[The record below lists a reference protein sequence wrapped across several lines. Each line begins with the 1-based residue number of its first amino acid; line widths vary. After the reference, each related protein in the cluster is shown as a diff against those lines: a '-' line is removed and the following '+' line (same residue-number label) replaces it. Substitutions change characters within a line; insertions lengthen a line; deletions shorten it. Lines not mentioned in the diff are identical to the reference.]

1 MDTVVVRE
9 SELRAVREF
18 IERPHSGA
26 AALVLVG
33 EAGIGKTV
41 IWETGV
47 RQAAA
52 RGMRV
57 LVSQPVAAERQLA
70 HVGIADLFEGVLDDL
85 LPALAEPRRHA
96 LEVALLL
103 AEAGSRPPDQRAV
116 AAAVLSALRLLAE
129 RGPVLVAVD
138 DAHWLDQSSDR
149 ALRFALRRAADLPVL
164 LLLTR
169 RTGLSGSAP
178 EEALAP
184 EYVEK
189 VTVGPLSLRA
199 THRLL
204 QAHLE
209 STFRRP
215 TLVRLHEASGGNPF
229 FALELARSLARNG
242 AQLAAG
248 EPFPVPES
256 LELLVRDRLAALP
269 KSSRSLLLVVAAS
282 AEPSC
287 SLLNQGWPGASA
299 ALERARRAGVIVIDG
314 DRVSFSH
321 PLLSS
326 VMYEQAARAD
336 LARRT
341 AAWQC

>member
-9 SELRAVREF
+9 SELAVREF

-47 RQAAA
+47 QLAAA

-129 RGPVLVAVD
+129 RGRLLVAVD
-138 DAHWLDQSSDR
+138 DAHWLDQSVDR

-169 RTGLSGSAP
+169 RTGLSGSSP

-189 VTVGPLSLRA
+189 VTVGPLGLRA

-209 STFRRP
+209 RGD
-215 TLVRLHEASGGNPF
+215 SGGTNVG
-229 FALELARSLARNG
+229 S
-242 AQLAAG
+242 
-248 EPFPVPES
+248 
-256 LELLVRDRLAALP
+256 
-269 KSSRSLLLVVAAS
+269 VA
-282 AEPSC
+282 
-287 SLLNQGWPGASA
+287 
-299 ALERARRAGVIVIDG
+299 
-314 DRVSFSH
+314 
-321 PLLSS
+321 
-326 VMYEQAARAD
+326 
-336 LARRT
+336 
-341 AAWQC
+341 